1 MYEIISFSVNR
12 INNISIEFFNWCNIM
27 RGGIILRQILIVL
40 ISLDISLGGCAQED
54 ANYPPPDKTVV
65 LDSTNLPIVFLNVG
79 GDSEK

>member
-1 MYEIISFSVNR
+1 
-12 INNISIEFFNWCNIM
+12 M

-79 GDSEK
+79 GDSEKWKNHRQDENY

>member
-12 INNISIEFFNWCNIM
+12 INNISIELFNWCNIM

-40 ISLDISLGGCAQED
+40 ISLDISLGVCVQEND
-54 ANYPPPDKTVV
+54 NYPPPDKTVV

-79 GDSEK
+79 GGF